1 MFTLFFRGALLYV
14 VMIITMRALGKRQLG
29 EFEPYELAMT
39 ILLADLISSPMQS
52 VSTPLLH
59 GLLPVAAMFVV
70 HGAITLASLR
80 WDRFRALISGK
91 PALVINRGEIDQK
104 QLDRLCLSLSDLLE
118 GLRGAGFLDPAEV
131 GTAIVEAN
139 GSISAF
145 PTGPGRPPRAAE
157 LGLDPGY
164 EGLPLAL
171 VAEGRVQADNLA
183 MAGLDE
189 AWLEGVLKPRGL
201 TAKGVYLASLD
212 TRGRMTLQPVGGGLM
227 RFQALEPGEVK
238 W

>member
-14 VMIITMRALGKRQLG
+14 VMIVTMRALGKRQLG

-39 ILLADLISSPMQS
+39 ILLADLISSPMES

-70 HGAITLASLR
+70 HGFITLASLK
-80 WDRFRALISGK
+80 WDRFRALVSGK
-91 PALVINRGEIDQK
+91 PALVINRGVINQK
-104 QLDRLCLSLSDLLE
+104 ELDRLCLSLSDLLE

-139 GSISAF
+139 GAITAF
-145 PTGPGRPPRAAE
+145 PAGGERPPKASE
-157 LGLDPGY
+157 LAVDPGY

-171 VAEGRVQADNLA
+171 ITGGRVQPHNLS
-183 MAGLDE
+183 MAGRSRQ
-189 AWLEGVLKPRGL
+189 WLEGLLTGRGFS
-201 TAKGVYLASLD
+201 AGQVFLASLD
-212 TRGRMTLQPVGGGLM
+212 TRGRMTLQLAGGEVL
-227 RFQALEPGEVK
+227 RFQAISTEEVC

>member
-1 MFTLFFRGALLYV
+1 MFTHFLRGALLYV
-14 VMIITMRALGKRQLG
+14 VMIATMRALGKRQLG

-39 ILLADLISSPMQS
+39 ILLADLISSPMES

-70 HGAITLASLR
+70 HGAITLAALR
-80 WDRFRALISGK
+80 WDRFRALVSGK
-91 PALVINRGEIDQK
+91 PALVINRGEIDQR

-139 GSISAF
+139 GTITAF
-145 PTGPGRPPRAAE
+145 PAAQGRPPKASE
-157 LGLDPGY
+157 LNLDPGY
-164 EGLPLAL
+164 EGLAMVLIAD
-171 VAEGRVQADNLA
+171 GRVQPNNLKQT
-183 MAGLDE
+183 GLDA
-189 AWLEGVLKPRGL
+189 AWLERALAGRGL
-201 TAKGVYLASLD
+201 APEGVYLASLD
-212 TRGRMTLQPVGGGLM
+212 TQGRMTLQLKGGGLM
-227 RFQALEPGEVK
+227 RFEALAPGEVK

>member
-1 MFTLFFRGALLYV
+1 MFTLFLRGALLYV
-14 VMIITMRALGKRQLG
+14 VMIVTMRALGKRQLG

-59 GLLPVAAMFVV
+59 GLLPVAAMFAV
-70 HGAITLASLR
+70 HGIITLASLR
-80 WDRFRALISGK
+80 WDRFRALVSGK
-91 PALVINRGEIDQK
+91 PALVINRGEIDQR

-118 GLRGAGFLDPAEV
+118 GLRSAGFLDPAEV

-139 GSISAF
+139 GSITAF
-145 PTGPGRPPRAAE
+145 PAAAERPPKTSE
-157 LGLDPGY
+157 LALETGY

-171 VAEGRVQADNLA
+171 IMDGRVQPHNLRA
-183 MAGLDE
+183 TGLGRD
-189 AWLEGVLKPRGL
+189 WLTGLLAKRGL
-201 TAKGVYLASLD
+201 RPEAVYLASLD
-212 TRGRMTLQPVGGGLM
+212 TQGRMTLHMRGGGLL
-227 RFQALEPGEVK
+227 RFQAVEPGEVA

>member
-1 MFTLFFRGALLYV
+1 MFTLFFRGALLYA
-14 VMIITMRALGKRQLG
+14 VMIVTMRALGKRQLG

-39 ILLADLISSPMQS
+39 ILLADLISSPMES

-70 HGAITLASLR
+70 HGCITLASLK
-80 WDRFRALISGK
+80 WDRFRALVSGK
-91 PALVINRGEIDQK
+91 PALVINRGVIDRRE
-104 QLDRLCLSLSDLLE
+104 LDRLCLSLSDLLE

-139 GSISAF
+139 GAITAF
-145 PTGPGRPPRAAE
+145 PTGGDRPAKASE
-157 LGLDPGY
+157 LAVDTGY

-171 VAEGRVQADNLA
+171 ITGGHVQPHNLKMTGRNRQ
-183 MAGLDE
+183 
-189 AWLEGVLKPRGL
+189 WLEGLLTGRGL
-201 TAKGVYLASLD
+201 SVGQVFLASLD
-212 TRGRMTLQPVGGGLM
+212 TRGRMTLQLAGGEVL
-227 RFQALEPGEVK
+227 RFQAISAEEVC

>member
-14 VMIITMRALGKRQLG
+14 VMIVTMRALGKRQLG
-29 EFEPYELAMT
+29 ELEPYELAMT
-39 ILLADLISSPMQS
+39 ILLADLISSPMES

-70 HGAITLASLR
+70 HGCFTLASMR
-80 WDRFRALISGK
+80 WDRFRALASGK
-91 PALVINRGEIDQK
+91 PALVINRGVIDRRE
-104 QLDRLCLSLSDLLE
+104 LDRLCLSLSDLLE

-139 GSISAF
+139 GAITAF
-145 PTGPGRPPRAAE
+145 PAGSERAPKASE
-157 LGLDPGY
+157 LDIAPGY

-171 VAEGRVQADNLA
+171 ITGGRVQPGNLG
-183 MAGLDE
+183 MTGRDPR
-189 AWLEGVLKPRGL
+189 WLEGLLADRGL
-201 TAKGVYLASLD
+201 APKQVFLASLD
-212 TRGRMTLQPVGGGLM
+212 THGRMTLQLNDGALM
-227 RFQALEPGEVK
+227 RFAAMDEGEVR

>member
-1 MFTLFFRGALLYV
+1 MFTLFFRGALLYL
-14 VMIITMRALGKRQLG
+14 VMIVTMRALGKRQLG

-52 VSTPLLH
+52 VGTPLLH
-59 GLLPVAAMFVV
+59 GLLPVAAMFAV

-80 WDRFRALISGK
+80 WDRFRALVSGK
-91 PALVINRGEIDQK
+91 PALVVNRGEIDQK
-104 QLDRLCLSLSDLLE
+104 ELDRLCLSVADLME

-139 GSISAF
+139 GAINAF
-145 PTGPGRPPRAAE
+145 PGGADRPPKASE
-157 LGLDPGY
+157 LGVEPGY

-171 VAEGRVQADNLA
+171 IMGGRVQPYNLR
-183 MAGLDE
+183 MTGFDR
-189 AWLEGVLKPRGL
+189 AWLDGLLAQRGL
-201 TAKGVYLASLD
+201 SAKAVYLASLD
-212 TRGRMTLQPVGGGLM
+212 TRGRMTLQLAGGGLM
-227 RFQALEPGEVK
+227 RFQAVEEGQVA

>member
-1 MFTLFFRGALLYV
+1 MFTLFFRGALLYL
-14 VMIITMRALGKRQLG
+14 VMIVTMRALGKRQLG

-39 ILLADLISSPMQS
+39 ILLADLISSPMES

-70 HGAITLASLR
+70 HGFITLASLR
-80 WDRFRALISGK
+80 WDRFRALVSGK
-91 PALVINRGEIDQK
+91 PALVINRGVINQK
-104 QLDRLCLSLSDLLE
+104 ELDRLCLSLSDLLE

-139 GSISAF
+139 GAITAF
-145 PTGPGRPPRAAE
+145 PAGGERPAKASE
-157 LGLDPGY
+157 LAVDPGY

-171 VAEGRVQADNLA
+171 ITGGRVQPHNLS
-183 MAGLDE
+183 MTGRSRQ
-189 AWLEGVLKPRGL
+189 WLEGLLTGRGFS
-201 TAKGVYLASLD
+201 AGQVFLASLD
-212 TRGRMTLQPVGGGLM
+212 TRGRMTLQLAGGEVL
-227 RFQALEPGEVK
+227 RFQAISTEEVC